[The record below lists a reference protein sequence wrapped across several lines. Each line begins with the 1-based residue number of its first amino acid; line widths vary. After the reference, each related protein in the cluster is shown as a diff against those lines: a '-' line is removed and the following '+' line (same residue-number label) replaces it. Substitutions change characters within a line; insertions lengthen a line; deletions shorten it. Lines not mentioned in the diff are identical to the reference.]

1 MVHVYV
7 MIIMQFLT
15 HTIKKKIQKQKKKK
29 KRSRSSMHDLCYV
42 ISSFSEIMPKITGAL
57 NFNLSCLNFTM
68 QPGIVTAICKGN
80 IRTIEIYKRF
90 WGSTEAV
97 ANKVQGDQLQG
108 PAKNSMLTPSREH
121 ILFCICFV
129 QYIII

>member
-1 MVHVYV
+1 MEQYLYIHHVCFISTQAFFIKVIYNGTC
-7 MIIMQFLT
+7 ICYDNHAISYT
-15 HTIKKKIQKQKKKK
+15 YYKKKRSRSKKKK

-57 NFNLSCLNFTM
+57 NFNISCLNFTM

-97 ANKVQGDQLQG
+97 ANKVQGDQL
-108 PAKNSMLTPSREH
+108 
-121 ILFCICFV
+121 
-129 QYIII
+129 

>member
-1 MVHVYV
+1 

-15 HTIKKKIQKQKKKK
+15 HTIKKKDLEAKKKKK

-97 ANKVQGDQLQG
+97 ANKVQGDQL
-108 PAKNSMLTPSREH
+108 
-121 ILFCICFV
+121 
-129 QYIII
+129 

>member
-1 MVHVYV
+1 MEQYLYIHHVCFISTQAFFIEVIYNCTC
-7 MIIMQFLT
+7 ICYDNHAISYT
-15 HTIKKKIQKQKKKK
+15 YYKKKDLEAKKK
-29 KRSRSSMHDLCYV
+29 KRPRSSMHDLCYV

-97 ANKVQGDQLQG
+97 ANKVQGDQL
-108 PAKNSMLTPSREH
+108 
-121 ILFCICFV
+121 
-129 QYIII
+129 